1 MALLFILIWR
11 RIEASTLYIS
21 SYRPSNPSLLDE
33 AHWRQ
38 DPLIRVTAS
47 YMSEPSQSTLA
58 SVIPQLE
65 RATPPKTPV
74 SANTQ
79 FPDIVSHIQ
88 GRRKSLFLENK
99 EILMTQYVKSSRPD
113 QQERNASKPI
123 KASVK
128 AASEQPSA
136 ALLAS
141 LGIKVRDFAYESKLP
156 PIQPIYRHPRQI
168 QPAVVRTTLKR
179 QWAESGE
186 DDYFSQSS
194 SQPET
199 SQKKLERTSTE
210 PAIPPVPDST
220 DIDEYDD
227 FYADSQPLANKY
239 PESQQMPLS
248 IFESQESEPYVDTP
262 LVTPKG
268 SLQWP
273 VADTSNIPASQ
284 LDAESQSTDL
294 EPGTHSLF
302 NFSKFPKLPAA
313 PTSPLAP
320 LSSALS
326 LASIDDSSKIIR
338 LSPPRLPH
346 GNTTTDPD
354 QCDVQVDA
362 PTDSKVLTMRYHLR
376 RRPVTSLPAKPPSR
390 LHNLRPRSA
399 VIPPQSSSIQST
411 HSRAKPK
418 RETVLRRGQDKR
430 RRMS

>member
-1 MALLFILIWR
+1 
-11 RIEASTLYIS
+11 
-21 SYRPSNPSLLDE
+21 
-33 AHWRQ
+33 
-38 DPLIRVTAS
+38 
-47 YMSEPSQSTLA
+47 
-58 SVIPQLE
+58 
-65 RATPPKTPV
+65 
-74 SANTQ
+74 
-79 FPDIVSHIQ
+79 
-88 GRRKSLFLENK
+88 
-99 EILMTQYVKSSRPD
+99 MTQYVKSSRPD
-113 QQERNASKPI
+113 QQQRNASKPI

-128 AASEQPSA
+128 AASEQPSV

-199 SQKKLERTSTE
+199 SQKRLERTSTE

-220 DIDEYDD
+220 DIDDYDG
-227 FYADSQPLANKY
+227 FYTDSQPNKY
-239 PESQQMPLS
+239 PESQQMPLP

-268 SLQWP
+268 SRQWP
-273 VADTSNIPASQ
+273 IADTSNIPASQ
-284 LDAESQSTDL
+284 LDAESQSADL
-294 EPGTHSLF
+294 EPRGPGHSLF
-302 NFSKFPKLPAA
+302 NFSNFPKLPAA

-326 LASIDDSSKIIR
+326 LASIDDSSKFIN
-338 LSPPRLPH
+338 LSPPRLPPDH
-346 GNTTTDPD
+346 QPVDPT
-354 QCDVQVDA
+354 CDVDA
-362 PTDSKVLTMRYHLR
+362 PTNPEVHTMRYHLR

-399 VIPPQSSSIQST
+399 VVPPQSSSIQSS
-411 HSRAKPK
+411 HSRAKTK
-418 RETVLRRGQDKR
+418 SETVLRRGQEKR
-430 RRMS
+430 RRTS